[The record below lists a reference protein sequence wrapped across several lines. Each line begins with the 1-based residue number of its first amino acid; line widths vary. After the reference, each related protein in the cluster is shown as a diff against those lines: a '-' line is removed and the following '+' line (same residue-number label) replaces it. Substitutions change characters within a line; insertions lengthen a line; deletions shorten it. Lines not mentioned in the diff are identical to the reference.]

1 MGLVISKRLRPGG
14 GGTPALFAAV
24 TAALMLC
31 GCGSSDS
38 ASTGSTPSASDFPAA
53 GGKSLDDLLTSVEQD
68 QNVAVAPTG
77 SVYQTGKNRFGFG
90 IFKVDNTPV
99 ENADVAVYAQPAAG
113 GKMEGPFPARW
124 ESLATDKKYEAKSTR
139 TDPDAAQGLYVTD
152 LSLDKKGP
160 WNLAIVMK
168 DGDNLTSARV
178 NTSLIVGK
186 PNQIPQVG
194 EKAVDMHTLTA
205 ADVHGHVGEIDT
217 RDPHD
222 DMHAVDLHDVLGKKP
237 VVLLFATPAL
247 CQSRVCGP
255 VVDIAEQ
262 VEHEPEGKGVD
273 FIHQEI
279 YNDNNANKGLR
290 PQVLDY
296 GLRTE
301 PWLFVIDKQGR
312 VSTRI
317 EGAFDLAELQA
328 AVKKVSP
335 ST

>member
-1 MGLVISKRLRPGG
+1 MKWKRLRPGG
-14 GGTPALFAAV
+14 GGTLAAFAAV
-24 TAALMLC
+24 SAALLVG
-31 GCGSSDS
+31 GCGSSDPS
-38 ASTGSTPSASDFPAA
+38 STSSTPSASDFPSVQ
-53 GGKSLDDLLTSVEQD
+53 GKSLDQLLTSVDQD
-68 QNVAVAPTG
+68 QSIAVAPTG
-77 SVYQTGKNRFGFG
+77 SVYETGKNRFAFG
-90 IFKVDNTPV
+90 IFNVDNTPV
-99 ENADVAVYAQPAAG
+99 ENAEVAVYAQPASG
-113 GKMEGPFPARW
+113 GRAEGPFPATW
-124 ESLATDKKYEAKSTR
+124 ESLATDTKYEAKSTR
-139 TDPDAAQGLYVTD
+139 TDPDAAQGLYVTN
-152 LSLDKKGP
+152 LPLDQKGA
-160 WNLAIVMK
+160 WNLVIVTK
-168 DGDNLTSARV
+168 DGDKLSSARV

-186 PNQIPQVG
+186 PNAIPQVG

-205 ADVHGHVGEIDT
+205 ADVHGQVGEIDT

-222 DMHAVDLHDVLGKKP
+222 DMHAVDLHDILGKKP

-255 VVDIAEQ
+255 VVDIADQ

-301 PWLFVIDKQGR
+301 PWLFVIDKQGV

-317 EGAFDLAELQA
+317 EGAFDLEELRA

-335 ST
+335 SA